1 MGSILS
7 NVRLGY
13 QSLRTIANDYDT
25 IIKRISLSPGIPGRD
40 IDSNKDP
47 GHGNGTIS
55 YWTVPP
61 SPIARHGADA
71 QLPLEVVDVVIIG
84 SGISGT
90 AVAKTLMERD
100 AQLRGERGGKD
111 DGGALRVVML
121 EARDT
126 CSGATGR

>member
-13 QSLRTIANDYDT
+13 QTLKSIANDYDT
-25 IIKRISLSPGIPGRD
+25 IMKRISLSPGIPGWD
-40 IDSNKDP
+40 TDSNTDL
-47 GHGNGTIS
+47 GLGNGTIS
-55 YWTVPP
+55 YWTVPA
-61 SPIARHGADA
+61 SPIARRGAEA

-90 AVAKTLMERD
+90 AVARTLMERD
-100 AQLRGERGGKD
+100 SELRGEQGRQEGGR
-111 DGGALRVVML
+111 ALRVVML